1 MPPMDPASLSEKSAD
16 YRSRTRADHRTVG
29 RHRKSQGSRT
39 APARRSCAL
48 HAAEKVGKP
57 VSMFA
62 VSGKH
67 PYDVILQAAQKL
79 RSSRLFIDQ
88 SSRVSRDF
96 QEQSL
101 LAALE
106 RLEPPRPTVVIEI
119 VPKNGR
125 RANSSE
131 AFGTS
136 CRIALVAFDRFRTRY
151 PIAGDTGQSKRE
163 SRRFR

>member
-1 MPPMDPASLSEKSAD
+1 
-16 YRSRTRADHRTVG
+16 
-29 RHRKSQGSRT
+29 
-39 APARRSCAL
+39 
-48 HAAEKVGKP
+48 
-57 VSMFA
+57 MFA

-163 SRRFR
+163 SRRFRVCSGYPLKRRVYYTYGHSLGLILLCFAVLPPLTAMTKDQAGPMNHAARRNPA